1 MEEFAYQF
9 LINFI
14 ALFTI
19 WSIWFGIAA
28 KLHNK
33 NQMIYSTELT
43 VHLFIVKMFGL
54 LGGGIAFI
62 IYYIIKKAVSK
73 KRCEPKRETYNEYIE
88 QLEKE
93 KAVELKPEAVKAVTV
108 KPEVIHTPPAPV
120 EKKTVNEITTDIG
133 ALYDIASNI
142 EVYEKVRKARFSA
155 EERDCLQKYLKIY
168 EQHLD
173 ICRQIVYLEG
183 KLPPDPQVNEI
194 TVAYIDLKK
203 SEKLLN
209 EEIQYLAQTTTLQNV
224 FNHRLIPPK
233 KVNSNK
239 PLIIVTYIFLI
250 AVIIALSVFCVLSV
264 KDIKVKENTISQ
276 LEIDKTVLQHKM
288 KNTEAELK
296 YTEAKLKNAN
306 TSLANTESKL
316 NHTRS
321 ELTKALSD
329 ATYWKNKYMAT
340 DSSNVTYSYDFS
352 SVNALLSAIKNN
364 PTAYNNKQVK
374 VFGMIFAYEHA
385 TFNRKEIALIDYKGE
400 ELSYGSG
407 VQTRF
412 FKNQK
417 TEAKEAIE
425 VTLSS
430 DLQYTVSETGDYVNL
445 YGTVRITNGEIYLD
459 KCQYN

>member
-1 MEEFAYQF
+1 
-9 LINFI
+9 
-14 ALFTI
+14 
-19 WSIWFGIAA
+19 
-28 KLHNK
+28 
-33 NQMIYSTELT
+33 
-43 VHLFIVKMFGL
+43 
-54 LGGGIAFI
+54 
-62 IYYIIKKAVSK
+62 
-73 KRCEPKRETYNEYIE
+73 
-88 QLEKE
+88 
-93 KAVELKPEAVKAVTV
+93 
-108 KPEVIHTPPAPV
+108 
-120 EKKTVNEITTDIG
+120 
-133 ALYDIASNI
+133 
-142 EVYEKVRKARFSA
+142 
-155 EERDCLQKYLKIY
+155 
-168 EQHLD
+168 
-173 ICRQIVYLEG
+173 
-183 KLPPDPQVNEI
+183 
-194 TVAYIDLKK
+194 
-203 SEKLLN
+203 
-209 EEIQYLAQTTTLQNV
+209 
-224 FNHRLIPPK
+224 
-233 KVNSNK
+233 
-239 PLIIVTYIFLI
+239 
-250 AVIIALSVFCVLSV
+250 
-264 KDIKVKENTISQ
+264 
-276 LEIDKTVLQHKM
+276 M

-296 YTEAKLKNAN
+296 NTEAKLKNAN
-306 TSLANTESKL
+306 NSLANTESKL

-340 DSSNVTYSYDFS
+340 DFSNVTYSYDFS

-417 TEAKEAIE
+417 IEAKEAIE